1 MLISFVYQ
9 MTELLVPI
17 DGTRRGGVV
26 RLVRTV
32 VEMMVV
38 VVVVVLVVLVVVRV
52 VAFELV
58 TNKKL
63 TKIA

>member
-1 MLISFVYQ
+1 